1 MAAEYYGPLSDMSRI
16 KESLMSLLCD
26 SKDVTKLIMP
36 TLDNPN
42 FTLEQNWYG
51 GTFDKD
57 INGQTETSTLMGHC
71 FDAPYM
77 EGAIT
82 DNRCAV
88 FIETYL
94 SKIEN
99 QHIKEVSVDIM
110 VVCHKDLTKLSETDK
125 NYYNPTGV
133 YGNRI
138 DSAVQVINS
147 LILNSDTIKE
157 NYSIGNMNLTKI
169 TPLNQ
174 YVPDTKFYGK
184 CLSYTYQSF
193 YRRKNNVR

>member
-42 FTLEQNWYG
+42 FTFEQNWYG

-57 INGQTETSTLMGHC
+57 INGQTETATLMGHC
-71 FDAPYM
+71 FDTPYM

-110 VVCHKDLTKLSETDK
+110 VVCHKDLSKLSETDK

-147 LILNSDTIKE
+147 LILNFDTIKE

-169 TPLNQ
+169 SCIL
-174 YVPDTKFYGK
+174 FYI
-184 CLSYTYQSF
+184 F
-193 YRRKNNVR
+193 I